1 METVAGIPS
10 FCGANWPGDTLV
22 REGAAALR
30 TCRVTAARSHFH
42 VVGTTPPERRKG
54 YVIAGDRV
62 EVVPLQHQGNE
73 GWVLARFRG
82 SRGATVGLLRE
93 ADLDCAAPPPTR

>member
-1 METVAGIPS
+1 MH
-10 FCGANWPGDTLV
+10 
-22 REGAAALR
+22 EGSPALR
-30 TCRVTAARSHFH
+30 TCRVQVARSHFH

-73 GWVLARFRG
+73 GWVLGRFRG
-82 SRGATVGLLRE
+82 PRGATVGLLRE
-93 ADLDCAAPPPTR
+93 SDLDCTAEQATR